1 MKLWV
6 PEQYLS
12 QFLSFLGGEITDDI
26 LKLNQV
32 SLTGTEVGRMN
43 KKRLGHKGSVIDL
56 TGHLM
61 SHCN

>member
-32 SLTGTEVGRMN
+32 SLTGWKNEQEKIVTQR
-43 KKRLGHKGSVIDL
+43 KCH
-56 TGHLM
+56 
-61 SHCN
+61 